1 MEQVRKSLA
10 GAEHAVNEKR
20 FDRRELVK
28 EREKVAGNTIPER
41 TLSNLNIHI
50 LILCYAFIHM
60 IFFLNLRYIS
70 IQFVTYPSGTVHDDS
85 PVRVL

>member
-28 EREKVAGNTIPER
+28 EREKVAGKTIPER
-41 TLSNLNIHI
+41 ILSNLNIHI

-60 IFFLNLRYIS
+60 IFF
-70 IQFVTYPSGTVHDDS
+70 
-85 PVRVL
+85 

>member
-28 EREKVAGNTIPER
+28 EREKVAGKTIPER

-50 LILCYAFIHM
+50 LI
-60 IFFLNLRYIS
+60 
-70 IQFVTYPSGTVHDDS
+70 
-85 PVRVL
+85 

>member
-28 EREKVAGNTIPER
+28 EREKVAGKTIPER

-50 LILCYAFIHM
+50 LLCIHSYD
-60 IFFLNLRYIS
+60 FF
-70 IQFVTYPSGTVHDDS
+70 
-85 PVRVL
+85 